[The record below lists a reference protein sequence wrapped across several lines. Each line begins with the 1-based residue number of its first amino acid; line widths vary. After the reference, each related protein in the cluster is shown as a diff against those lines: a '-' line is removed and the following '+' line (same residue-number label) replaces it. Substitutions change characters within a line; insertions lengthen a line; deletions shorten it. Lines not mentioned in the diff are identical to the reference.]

1 MGEKWEN
8 YVISQI
14 LCESFEKKVFLQISQ
29 PIFCTRFP
37 LMTLKKSAI
46 KVVVFVKT
54 CIIRCFSY
62 IFSKKLNNGVKNTN
76 PVFYPIFPKIL
87 PNKYFSEPLTSILN
101 ITKIILECPPQDFSA
116 NEVDFRAFLER
127 PVHQTAKGYT
137 LKQRKT

>member
-1 MGEKWEN
+1 MCVLCVCMGR
-8 YVISQI
+8 S
-14 LCESFEKKVFLQISQ
+14 C
-29 PIFCTRFP
+29 FP

-46 KVVVFVKT
+46 KVVVKT

-62 IFSKKLNNGVKNTN
+62 IFIKKPNNGVKNTN
-76 PVFYPIFPKIL
+76 PVFYPIFPKVL

-127 PVHQTAKGYT
+127 PVVQTAKVYT